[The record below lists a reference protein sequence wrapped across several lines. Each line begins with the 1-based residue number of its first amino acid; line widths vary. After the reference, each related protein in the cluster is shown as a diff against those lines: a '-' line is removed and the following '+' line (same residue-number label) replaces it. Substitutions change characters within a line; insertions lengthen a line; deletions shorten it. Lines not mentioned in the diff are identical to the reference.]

1 MSLLFVSLSIFVY
14 LSLYLS
20 LSFSLD
26 FCDFSSLFCHE
37 YYVRIHEWTQK
48 YVHTNISIFSR
59 IWTFDHIGPVD
70 CNFLC
75 SLFIVSLSLS
85 LYCLSFV
92 YIAYIVRHSTI
103 RVLRRTAFHRSILLL
118 PCARKLQVFFVR
130 EGGGGVK
137 CSFDKRE
144 LCSESKGNR
153 ARVGKFWKSY
163 F

>member
-103 RVLRRTAFHRSILLL
+103 RVLRRNCFSSIH
-118 PCARKLQVFFVR
+118 PSSPVCAKIASFFRK
-130 EGGGGVK
+130 GGGGW
-137 CSFDKRE
+137 
-144 LCSESKGNR
+144 SE
-153 ARVGKFWKSY
+153 V
-163 F
+163 